1 MKTKEAILLYKE
13 DLHRT
18 GYSRFR
24 FLYDPLVSLL
34 LFFRLSDCNNCFLQR
49 KLIIVYILIF
59 EIHKEVTLIDKK
71 AMTLQRLVR

>member
-1 MKTKEAILLYKE
+1 MKFKEVILLYRE

-34 LFFRLSDCNNCFLQR
+34 LFFRLSDCNNCFLR
-49 KLIIVYILIF
+49 TPSKFMLKLLSYKTGV
-59 EIHKEVTLIDKK
+59 
-71 AMTLQRLVR
+71 QLVCGTEMGGGEFV